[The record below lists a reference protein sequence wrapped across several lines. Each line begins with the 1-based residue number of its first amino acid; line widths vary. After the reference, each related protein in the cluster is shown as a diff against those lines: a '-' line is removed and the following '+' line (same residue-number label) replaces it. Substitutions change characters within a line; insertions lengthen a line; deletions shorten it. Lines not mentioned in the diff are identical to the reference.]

1 MWKYTGTTCSEN
13 TELEDVLCLHNI
25 PQIVKIFITRI
36 IREETGAVVLQNRK
50 CG

>member
-1 MWKYTGTTCSEN
+1 MWRYTGTTCSEN

-25 PQIVKIFITRI
+25 PQTVQIFITR
-36 IREETGAVVLQNRK
+36 IREETGAVVLQNGK